1 MAGARAAA
9 RAAGLVLLY
18 YGFSIGITFY
28 NKWLMKSFAFPL
40 FMTLLHLL
48 VIFALS
54 GLARRCSRRRRP
66 PHAAAAAG
74 RALLPWPAYLRQVG
88 PTALSTALDVGLSN
102 WSFLYITV
110 SLYTMTKSSA
120 VLFILLF
127 SLIFKLEEPR
137 AALVLVVLLIAGGL
151 FLFTYK
157 STQFEAEGFAMVLGA
172 SFLGG
177 VRWTRTQILLQKE
190 ELGLQNPIDTMFHL
204 QPAMFLSL
212 FPLFAVFEGLPLS
225 ASEKLF
231 RFHEEQLLLELL
243 GKLAL
248 GGVLAFGLGFSEF
261 LLVSRTSSLTFSIS
275 GIFKEVF
282 TLFLA
287 ARLMGDQLTVLNWLG
302 FAVCLLGISLHVAL
316 KALGGSKGTKHPEV
330 PGSAADLELLL
341 LLDSQEEVEEE
352 EEEEVAENAPLC

>member
-1 MAGARAAA
+1 MAAVRAASVA

-28 NKWLMKSFAFPL
+28 NKWLMKRFAFPL

-54 GLARRCSRRRRP
+54 GLARRCSRRLS
-66 PHAAAAAG
+66 ATTG
-74 RALLPWPAYLRQVG
+74 RALLPWPAYLRQVA

-137 AALVLVVLLIAGGL
+137 AALVLVVLLVAGGL

-157 STQFEAEGFAMVLGA
+157 STQFDTEGFALVLGA

-177 VRWTRTQILLQKE
+177 VRWTRTQILLQKD

-212 FPLFAVFEGLPLS
+212 FPLFAVFEGSLHSDPRRPPHGRPPYSTELVGLCCLPAGDLS
-225 ASEKLF
+225 ACGPEGPPF
-231 RFHEEQLLLELL
+231 RGAKGCQASQGTRLHCRPGAPAAAGFP
-243 GKLAL
+243 
-248 GGVLAFGLGFSEF
+248 GG
-261 LLVSRTSSLTFSIS
+261 
-275 GIFKEVF
+275 
-282 TLFLA
+282 
-287 ARLMGDQLTVLNWLG
+287 
-302 FAVCLLGISLHVAL
+302 
-316 KALGGSKGTKHPEV
+316 GGG
-330 PGSAADLELLL
+330 G
-341 LLDSQEEVEEE
+341 
-352 EEEEVAENAPLC
+352 

>member
-1 MAGARAAA
+1 GGRWG
-9 RAAGLVLLY
+9 AAGR
-18 YGFSIGITFY
+18 
-28 NKWLMKSFAFPL
+28 WLMRWLRLPL

-48 VIFALS
+48 VTLSRSRAGQAL
-54 GLARRCSRRRRP
+54 LRRRPATRRRRRP
-66 PHAAAAAG
+66 
-74 RALLPWPAYLRQVG
+74 
-88 PTALSTALDVGLSN
+88 LSTAAGLGLSN
-102 WSFLYITV
+102 WSFPT
-110 SLYTMTKSSA
+110 SPSPCESSA

-127 SLIFKLEEPR
+127 SLLFQR

-157 STQFEAEGFAMVLGA
+157 ATQFEAEGFAMVLGA

-287 ARLMGDQLTVLNWLG
+287 AHLMGDQLTILNWLG

-316 KALGGSKGTKHPEV
+316 KALEGSKGTKHPEV
-330 PGSAADLELLL
+330 PGSAADLELFL

-352 EEEEVAENAPLC
+352 EEVAEKAPLC